1 MATGIKIATAE
12 QFIDA
17 VVNKQS
23 PPKDKNGTKLLIDD
37 ETWNKN
43 NEKGRR
49 ALLETVVDDDEIADL
64 LTVNGMSFDVAKG
77 LEGQGADAKNNPPK
91 DTTGLSRAEKAQA
104 EYAAAQEAKGRMNA
118 AAKGQLNATGTI
130 TTAEQFIDAVANNA
144 TAPKDQN
151 GNPLMAQDLWDTAN
165 PAQRKRGLGNVV
177 DVDQME
183 GYLRQNGMSGF
194 GRRRRRR
201 NG

>member
-12 QFIDA
+12 KFIDA

-91 DTTGLSRAEKAQA
+91 DTSGLSNKEKAKI
-104 EYAAAQEAKGRMNA
+104 EFAAAEEAKFRMNA
-118 AAKGQLNATGTI
+118 AAKGLNTGTI
-130 TTAEQFIDAVANNA
+130 TTAQQFIDAVANNA
-144 TAPKDQN
+144 TAPVDQD
-151 GNPLMAQDLWDTAN
+151 GDPLMSQDEWDTSN
-165 PAQRKRGLGNVV
+165 VKQRKRALGNVV
-177 DVDQME
+177 DGRKIAELLQK
-183 GYLRQNGMSGF
+183 NNMSGF